1 LNHPKYTPAITVAG
15 LVVSVVVALG
25 FGFLPIY
32 IAFIA

>member
-1 LNHPKYTPAITVAG
+1 MPAITAAG
-15 LVVSVVVALG
+15 LVLSVVFGLG